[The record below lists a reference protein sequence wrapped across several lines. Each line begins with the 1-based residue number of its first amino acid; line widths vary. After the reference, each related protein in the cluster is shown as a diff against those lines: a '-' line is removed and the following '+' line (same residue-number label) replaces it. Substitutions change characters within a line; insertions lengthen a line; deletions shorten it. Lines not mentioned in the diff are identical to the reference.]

1 MIKIVDFTNCPLS
14 SRNLEYGGRAGEK
27 KGILYKDEF
36 WFLKYPKNTRGMR
49 NIEGLSYVTSPLSE
63 FIGSQIFEILG
74 YDVHKTILGICDDGG
89 IKKVV
94 CACKD
99 FIKDDKN
106 EILIPYTALKNEA
119 SGELLNRESK
129 PLEASN
135 INEIIYQLDHNTA
148 LKSVK
153 GVKER
158 FWDMVLIDVLINNND
173 RNEDNWGVIKNKIN
187 NSYQM
192 APIYDC
198 GNCFYS
204 KTSDE
209 RVESILAD
217 LDRLKQSSL
226 NCITAYESDG
236 GIEISISDIFKIK
249 NKDLNETIIRVSD
262 KVYEKLGQIE
272 ELIDSIPES
281 YNGIEIMSDAR
292 KKYYLESFKNRYFLL
307 LRAHAYVL
315 SLKKKKK

>member
-27 KGILYKDEF
+27 KGIIYNDEF
-36 WFLKYPKNTRGMR
+36 WFLKYPKNAKGMR
-49 NIEGLSYVTSPLSE
+49 NTDGLSYVTSPLSE
-63 FIGSQIFEILG
+63 FIGSQIFELLG

-89 IKKVV
+89 RKKVV

-99 FIKDDKN
+99 FISDDKN
-106 EILIPYTALKNEA
+106 EVLIPYTALKNEA
-119 SGELLNRESK
+119 SDELLNRDSK

-148 LKSVK
+148 FKSIE

-158 FWDMVLIDVLINNND
+158 FWDMVLIDILINNND
-173 RNEDNWGVIKNKIN
+173 RNEDNWGVVKNKKD
-187 NSYQM
+187 NSYKM

-204 KTSDE
+204 KTSNE
-209 RVESILAD
+209 RVENILSD
-217 LDRLKQSSL
+217 RERLKESSL
-226 NCITAYESDG
+226 NCITAYEFEG
-236 GIEISISDIFKIK
+236 GIEINISNIFDIK
-249 NKDLNETIIRVSD
+249 NKDLNEAIKRVSD
-262 KVYEKLGQIE
+262 KVYGKLGEIE
-272 ELIDSIPES
+272 EFFESIPET
-281 YNGIEIMSDAR
+281 YNGIEIMSNLR

-307 LRAHAYVL
+307 VRARAYVL
-315 SLKKKKK
+315 SLKKKTH